1 MLFHSTRG
9 QDSKKDFASIL
20 MQGLADDGGL
30 FMPDYWPEIDLD
42 EIKSKRSFVDIAK
55 CIVPLFTTSSFTHDE
70 TIAIVESAWHDFEH
84 KDLIGI
90 REFDSVSILE
100 LFHGP
105 TAAFKDLLFCY
116 YSFDHFLAKRNQ
128 S

>member
-20 MQGLADDGGL
+20 MQGLADDWGL

-42 EIKSKRSFVDIAK
+42 EIKSKKSFVDIAK
-55 CIVPLFTTSSFTHDE
+55 CIVPLFTTSSFTHVE
-70 TIAIVESAWHDFEH
+70 TLAIVDSAWHDFAH

-90 REFDSVSILE
+90 TEF
-100 LFHGP
+100 
-105 TAAFKDLLFCY
+105 A
-116 YSFDHFLAKRNQ
+116 
-128 S
+128 